1 MNANETAK
9 AKNQK
14 PSILRKDFVFSETDF
29 FQSEKNFYY
38 YSKTSCQMATNAI
51 NMFVQI

>member
-1 MNANETAK
+1 MAK

-29 FQSEKNFYY
+29 FQSENFFTTTV
-38 YSKTSCQMATNAI
+38 KLPAKWQQMPQ
-51 NMFVQI
+51 M